1 MKFTLSWLKSHL
13 DTDASVDEICDTLT
27 DLGLEVEGV
36 ENPAAKLA
44 DFVIGKV
51 TAAEKH
57 PDADKLKVC
66 TVEAGYGPTQII
78 CGAPNAREGITVV
91 VAKPGTYIPGL
102 DITISVGKI
111 RGIESFGMMA
121 SEKELELSDEH
132 NGIIELPAG
141 EIGQSFADYLAEHDP
156 SRVDPVIEIAI
167 TPNRPDA
174 LGVRGVARDLAA
186 RGLGKLKPCDVDVV
200 AARFPSP
207 VSVTIDDD
215 AKSDVPVFFGRLI
228 KGVKNGPSPDWLQ
241 QQLRAIGLRP
251 ISFLVDVTNWF
262 TYDLNRPL
270 HVFDADKITGN
281 ALRLHRAKGDETL
294 VGLDEKE
301 YTFPEGA
308 IVISDAEGPESI
320 GGVMGGL
327 RTGCTEDTVNVFVEA
342 AYFEPIR
349 TAYTGRAL
357 KLNSDAR
364 YRFERGIDPEF
375 TPIGLEHAV
384 RMIVDNAG
392 GEASEVVQAGAI
404 PDTSRAYKLDT
415 DRCSSLVGMDIPAD
429 TQRETLTAL
438 GFVMD
443 GDMAKVPSWRPDVQ
457 GEADLVE
464 EVARIASLSN
474 LKPVPMPRVRAGVP
488 APVLTPMQK
497 RLQMA
502 RRTTAA
508 LGYNECVTYSFIDQ
522 ASATLF
528 GGGTDAT
535 MLANP
540 ISSEMSH
547 MRPALLPG
555 LLQAASRN
563 QARGQNNL
571 ALFEAG
577 DAFHGGE
584 PTEQHSL
591 VTGILVGKTGPKDVH
606 GASRDV
612 DIFDAKADAEAILS
626 AMGAPSKVQI
636 LRGAGDAWHPGRHGM
651 ICLGPKKVLGIF
663 GEIHPKILTA
673 LDVKGP
679 VVGFVLFPEQIP
691 VPKNTTVNRGAA
703 SVPEL
708 QAVERDFAFVMD
720 ASVDA
725 LTATN
730 AAAGADKVLIE
741 NVRIFDEFIGGNL
754 GDGKKSLAMTVR
766 LQPSDATLKEA
777 DIETVSAKIIEKVT
791 KATGGTLRS

>member
-13 DTDASVDEICDTLT
+13 DTDASVDEIADTLT
-27 DLGLEVEGV
+27 DLGLEVEGI
-36 ENPAAKLA
+36 ENPAAKLS

-57 PDADKLKVC
+57 PDADKLRVC
-66 TVEAGYGPTQII
+66 TVDAGEGPTQII

-121 SEKELELSDEH
+121 SEKELELSEEH
-132 NGIIELPAG
+132 DGIIELPAG

-156 SRVDPVIEIAI
+156 SKVDPVIEIAI

-186 RGLGKLKPCDVDVV
+186 RGLGKMKARDVEPVS
-200 AARFPSP
+200 ASFPSP

-270 HVFDADKITGN
+270 HVFDADKISGN

-342 AYFEPIR
+342 AYFDPIR

-364 YRFERGIDPEF
+364 YRFERGIDPAF
-375 TPIGLEHAV
+375 TPEGLEHAV
-384 RMIVDNAG
+384 RMIVDHAG
-392 GEASEVVQAGAI
+392 GEASEVVQAGEV

-443 GDMAKVPSWRPDVQ
+443 GDMASVPSWRPDVQ

-528 GGGTDAT
+528 GGGTDVT

-563 QARGQNNL
+563 QARGQANL

-691 VPKNTTVNRGAA
+691 MPKNATVNRGAA
-703 SVPEL
+703 SVPDL

-720 ASVDA
+720 ATVDA

-730 AAAGADKVLIE
+730 AAAGADKALIDD
-741 NVRIFDEFIGGNL
+741 VRIFDEFIGGNL

-777 DIETVSAKIIEKVT
+777 DIEAVSAKIIEKVT
-791 KATGGTLRS
+791 KATGGTLRG

>member
-1 MKFTLSWLKSHL
+1 
-13 DTDASVDEICDTLT
+13 ASD
-27 DLGLEVEGV
+27 
-36 ENPAAKLA
+36 
-44 DFVIGKV
+44 
-51 TAAEKH
+51 
-57 PDADKLKVC
+57 
-66 TVEAGYGPTQII
+66 
-78 CGAPNAREGITVV
+78 
-91 VAKPGTYIPGL
+91 
-102 DITISVGKI
+102 
-111 RGIESFGMMA
+111 
-121 SEKELELSDEH
+121 
-132 NGIIELPAG
+132 
-141 EIGQSFADYLAEHDP
+141 
-156 SRVDPVIEIAI
+156 
-167 TPNRPDA
+167 
-174 LGVRGVARDLAA
+174 
-186 RGLGKLKPCDVDVV
+186 
-200 AARFPSP
+200 
-207 VSVTIDDD
+207 
-215 AKSDVPVFFGRLI
+215 
-228 KGVKNGPSPDWLQ
+228 
-241 QQLRAIGLRP
+241 
-251 ISFLVDVTNWF
+251 
-262 TYDLNRPL
+262 
-270 HVFDADKITGN
+270 
-281 ALRLHRAKGDETL
+281 
-294 VGLDEKE
+294 
-301 YTFPEGA
+301 
-308 IVISDAEGPESI
+308 
-320 GGVMGGL
+320 
-327 RTGCTEDTVNVFVEA
+327 
-342 AYFEPIR
+342 
-349 TAYTGRAL
+349 
-357 KLNSDAR
+357 
-364 YRFERGIDPEF
+364 
-375 TPIGLEHAV
+375 
-384 RMIVDNAG
+384 
-392 GEASEVVQAGAI
+392 VVQAGEI

-443 GDMAKVPSWRPDVQ
+443 GDMANVPSWRPDVQ

-488 APVLTPMQK
+488 APVLTPMQN
-497 RLQMA
+497 RLRMA

-528 GGGTDAT
+528 GGGTDTT

-563 QARGQNNL
+563 QARGQANL

-679 VVGFVLFPEQIP
+679 VVGFVLFPQEIP
-691 VPKNTTVNRGAA
+691 MPKNATVNRGAA
-703 SVPEL
+703 SVPDL

-720 ASVDA
+720 ATVDA
-725 LTATN
+725 LTASN
-730 AAAGADKVLIE
+730 AAAGADKALIE
-741 NVRIFDEFIGGNL
+741 NVRVFDEFIGGNL
-754 GDGKKSLAMTVR
+754 GEGKKSLAMTVR
-766 LQPSDATLKEA
+766 LQPSDVTLKEA
-777 DIETVSAKIIEKVT
+777 DIEAVSAKIIEKVT
-791 KATGGTLRS
+791 KATGGTLRG